1 MITVNVKGHC
11 QDEQKQEKD
20 KWHYDRKWNYHA
32 HGEESVATCP
42 HDKANKDD
50 MTYIKAHQIIAN
62 ILATHEAKKE
72 RKPKQIGVKPGE
84 EMLETKSK
92 PMISNPNSKWSIEG
106 GGSNMQPLGHCSYQK
121 LKKGR

>member
-1 MITVNVKGHC
+1 
-11 QDEQKQEKD
+11 
-20 KWHYDRKWNYHA
+20 
-32 HGEESVATCP
+32 
-42 HDKANKDD
+42 

-92 PMISNPNSKWSIEG
+92 PMISNPNSK
-106 GGSNMQPLGHCSYQK
+106 
-121 LKKGR
+121 

>member
-1 MITVNVKGHC
+1 MNFS
-11 QDEQKQEKD
+11 
-20 KWHYDRKWNYHA
+20 WRKWKGGELEGDQCGSAVSLHHA

-50 MTYIKAHQIIAN
+50 MTYTNQIIAN

-92 PMISNPNSKWSIEG
+92 PMISNPNSK
-106 GGSNMQPLGHCSYQK
+106 
-121 LKKGR
+121 